1 MKEQRR
7 TRIVLL
13 CLVAMTTAIFT
24 SGSGPKA
31 AVRPKAGEPD
41 LPKAPVHIP
50 PGAKGEAIRLGQR
63 IFEQTPRYAARYVG
77 NQMNC
82 ADCHLQGGRAPYSAP
97 MVGLTRIFPTY
108 NQRAGR
114 VITLAERIQQC
125 FVRSENGRPL
135 SSTSQEMT
143 ALLAYIDWL
152 SKGQPTGRPHAGRGL
167 VKLPHLQGDP
177 ARGATIYDKQ
187 CAACHGAD
195 GAGVPP
201 ILPPLWGA
209 GSFNSGAG
217 MSTVQKLAAF
227 VQYNMPQNA
236 PDTLGA
242 QEAYDVAAYI
252 AGKPRPKMNPAYTK
266 Y

>member
-1 MKEQRR
+1 
-7 TRIVLL
+7 
-13 CLVAMTTAIFT
+13 MTAAIFI
-24 SGSGPKA
+24 SASGPKA
-31 AVRPKAGEPD
+31 TGQAKTVEAITTAVR
-41 LPKAPVHIP
+41 IP
-50 PGAKGEAIRLGQR
+50 PSAKREAIRLGQR

-97 MVGLTRIFPTY
+97 MVGLTRIFPAY

-135 SSTSQEMT
+135 SSTSGEMT

-152 SKGQPTGRPHAGRGL
+152 SKGQPDARIQGRGL
-167 VKLPHLQGDP
+167 VKLPQLQGDP
-177 ARGATIYDKQ
+177 ARGAAIYAKQ
-187 CAACHGAD
+187 CAACHGTD

-201 ILPPLWGA
+201 VLPPLWGA
-209 GSFNSGAG
+209 DSFNSGAG

-236 PDTLGA
+236 PGTLGA

-252 AGKPRPKMNPAYTK
+252 AGKPRPKMNPAYAK